1 MGRADQQVKVRGY
14 RIELG
19 EIEAKLGSHRGVAQ
33 CAVER
38 REDEEGQARLVA
50 YVVVRDGE
58 SGAEAGELRRY
69 LQEQLPGYMIPAAYV
84 RLEQMPLTPSGK
96 INRRGLPAPEAAA
109 AGGGEPGEWETPVE
123 ELVGGIWMKL
133 LGLERLGVSENFFE
147 LGGHS
152 LLATQ
157 VMSRVR
163 EVFGVELRLRE
174 LFERPTVKGLA
185 RAVEEGLGAGRVSG
199 RVKRV
204 EAQAREQKRA
214 RLSFAQQRLWF
225 LDQLEAGSSFY
236 NIAGAVRLRGE
247 LKVAALEQ
255 SFREVVRRHESL
267 RTSFR
272 SRDGEPEQVIGSG
285 AEFAVEYE
293 DLSELGESER
303 EKGVQEVAAAE
314 AGRPF
319 DLRTGPLLRVR
330 LVRLSER
337 EHVLVLVM
345 HHIIS
350 DGWSMGVLLREM
362 EVLYG
367 AYERGEEAALK
378 ELPIQY
384 ADYAEWQREWL
395 SGEVL
400 AEQLRYW
407 REQLSGAP
415 PVLELPT
422 DRARPAVQ
430 SYRGAKEKVKL
441 TAELTRQLKHLSR
454 EQGVTLYMT
463 LLASY
468 GVLLARYSGQEEV
481 VIGSPIANRNRAEI
495 EELIGF
501 FVNTLVLRVK
511 AVRGESFAELL
522 QRVREVSLEAYGH
535 QDLPFE
541 KLVEELQPERSLS
554 HAPLFQV
561 VFTFQNAP
569 THSVALQ
576 GLTLTPLEINR
587 LTAKLDFTLE
597 LGETA
602 DGVAGFVEYSTDL
615 FDATTVER
623 MVGHYRV
630 LLENIV
636 VDPKQLIEDLPLLTE
651 QERRQLVVEWNDTRS
666 DSPAPHCI
674 QRMFEE
680 QVQRTPE
687 AIAVEF
693 GPEQLTYTEL
703 NARANHL
710 AHHLKTLGVGAEA
723 LVGVCLERSSQ
734 MIVSILGILK
744 AGGAYVPL
752 DPEYPQER
760 LAFMIEDTGMLIL
773 ITQERLA
780 DELPAHWGHTL
791 CLDVE
796 WKIISQE
803 SEENLDSEATPENL
817 AYVIYTSG
825 SSGKPKGV
833 MVPHYGVCNLAR
845 AQARAFEMET
855 SSRVLQFASLSFDA
869 SVSEILKTLLTGATL
884 CMARP
889 EDLQPGRAL
898 SQTLREQSITTVTL
912 PPSALA
918 VMPEPGQLPAL
929 HTLVVAG
936 EPCAPEL
943 LARWQ
948 HPGRLICNA
957 YGPTETTVCATIA
970 CGVEGQSKPPIGR
983 AMANVEV
990 YILGEGMVVVP
1001 VGVVGELYIGGRGVG
1016 RGYLGRAELTA
1027 ERFVPDSLS
1036 GRAGERLYR
1045 SGDLGRYLADG
1056 NIEYVGRADEQV
1068 KVRGYRIELGE
1079 VETVLREHGQVQECV
1094 VVAREDEEGE
1104 KRLVAYVV
1112 EQGEGAGASVSV
1124 KEWREYLKQ
1133 RLPEYMIPSSY
1144 VRLEQLPLTVNG
1156 KIDRRALPAPDGAR
1170 PELGVDFIAPRGEVE
1185 LRVAGVWAEVLGITE
1200 VGVEDNFFEMGGHSL
1215 QMIRVQGKLQALF
1228 DRELPLVRLFEYST
1242 VRRLAKYL
1250 NEGEGKN
1257 RMSEQVHDR
1266 LRKQE
1271 EALEEKALEMVR
1283 GSAGP

>member
-204 EAQAREQKRA
+204 EAQEREQKRA

-430 SYRGAKEKVKL
+430 SYRGTYERVTLSKPLSEALETLCRKE
-441 TAELTRQLKHLSR
+441 
-454 EQGVTLYMT
+454 GVTLYMALLGAFQT
-463 LLASY
+463 LLY
-468 GVLLARYSGQEEV
+468 RYTGQTDL
-481 VIGSPIANRNRAEI
+481 VIGSPIANRNRQEI
-495 EELIGF
+495 EGLIGF
-501 FVNTLVLRVK
+501 FANTLAMRTVLFGHETFR
-511 AVRGESFAELL
+511 ELL
-522 QRVREVSLEAYGH
+522 RQVRETVLEADAH

-541 KLVEELQPERSLS
+541 KLVEVLQPDRDLSRS
-554 HAPLFQV
+554 PLFQV
-561 VFTFQNAP
+561 SF
-569 THSVALQ
+569 ALQ
-576 GLTLTPLEINR
+576 NTPMESVELPGLRLTPLEINNNTVR
-587 LTAKLDFTLE
+587 FDLE
-597 LGETA
+597 LHLWPRPQGLS
-602 DGVAGFVEYSTDL
+602 GFLVYSTDI
-615 FDATTVER
+615 FEKATIQR
-623 MVGHYRV
+623 MLKHFEQ
-630 LLENIV
+630 LLEGIV
-636 VDPKQLIEDLPLLTE
+636 ANPQQRLLDLPLLT
-651 QERRQLVVEWNDTRS
+651 
-666 DSPAPHCI
+666 
-674 QRMFEE
+674 
-680 QVQRTPE
+680 
-687 AIAVEF
+687 
-693 GPEQLTYTEL
+693 
-703 NARANHL
+703 
-710 AHHLKTLGVGAEA
+710 
-723 LVGVCLERSSQ
+723 
-734 MIVSILGILK
+734 
-744 AGGAYVPL
+744 
-752 DPEYPQER
+752 
-760 LAFMIEDTGMLIL
+760 
-773 ITQERLA
+773 
-780 DELPAHWGHTL
+780 
-791 CLDVE
+791 
-796 WKIISQE
+796 
-803 SEENLDSEATPENL
+803 
-817 AYVIYTSG
+817 
-825 SSGKPKGV
+825 
-833 MVPHYGVCNLAR
+833 
-845 AQARAFEMET
+845 
-855 SSRVLQFASLSFDA
+855 
-869 SVSEILKTLLTGATL
+869 
-884 CMARP
+884 
-889 EDLQPGRAL
+889 
-898 SQTLREQSITTVTL
+898 
-912 PPSALA
+912 
-918 VMPEPGQLPAL
+918 
-929 HTLVVAG
+929 
-936 EPCAPEL
+936 
-943 LARWQ
+943 
-948 HPGRLICNA
+948 
-957 YGPTETTVCATIA
+957 
-970 CGVEGQSKPPIGR
+970 
-983 AMANVEV
+983 
-990 YILGEGMVVVP
+990 
-1001 VGVVGELYIGGRGVG
+1001 
-1016 RGYLGRAELTA
+1016 RAE
-1027 ERFVPDSLS
+1027 DQ
-1036 GRAGERLYR
+1036 Y
-1045 SGDLGRYLADG
+1045 
-1056 NIEYVGRADEQV
+1056 
-1068 KVRGYRIELGE
+1068 
-1079 VETVLREHGQVQECV
+1079 
-1094 VVAREDEEGE
+1094 
-1104 KRLVAYVV
+1104 
-1112 EQGEGAGASVSV
+1112 
-1124 KEWREYLKQ
+1124 
-1133 RLPEYMIPSSY
+1133 
-1144 VRLEQLPLTVNG
+1144 
-1156 KIDRRALPAPDGAR
+1156 
-1170 PELGVDFIAPRGEVE
+1170 
-1185 LRVAGVWAEVLGITE
+1185 LRVEI
-1200 VGVEDNFFEMGGHSL
+1200 
-1215 QMIRVQGKLQALF
+1215 
-1228 DRELPLVRLFEYST
+1228 
-1242 VRRLAKYL
+1242 
-1250 NEGEGKN
+1250 NE
-1257 RMSEQVHDR
+1257 
-1266 LRKQE
+1266 
-1271 EALEEKALEMVR
+1271 
-1283 GSAGP
+1283 